1 MRNILAPARTL
12 DQTCSD
18 SYRTECGGFLLDA
31 VCVCLSFAG
40 EELNMQTVE
49 EFLAYTIHLEREAAT
64 RFGQLADAMESCG
77 NREVGKLFRRLADYS
92 RLHLADA
99 QARSG
104 FREIPVMKTGDLVW
118 PGLESPETAAIWAAD
133 PLIGREQALEIAL
146 DAETAGLEYYKNILD
161 ATDDPEIKALAKE
174 FVAEESGHVAELQK
188 WIAAHKAGQALPVDH

>member
-1 MRNILAPARTL
+1 M
-12 DQTCSD
+12 D
-18 SYRTECGGFLLDA
+18 S
-31 VCVCLSFAG
+31 
-40 EELNMQTVE
+40 VE
-49 EFLAYTIHLEREAAT
+49 EFLAYSIHLEQEAAT

-77 NREVGKLFRRLADYS
+77 NGEVGKLFRRLSNYS

-104 FREIPVMKTGDLVW
+104 FREISAIKNSDYVW

-146 DAETAGLEYYKNILD
+146 DAETAGFEYYKNILE

-188 WIAAHKAGQALPVDH
+188 WIAAHKAGQPPPVDN